1 MTKLDQ
7 ATLTAQG
14 QISIP
19 KKVREELHLHK
30 GDRILFMQD
39 SKGHI
44 FIEPSE
50 EALELTRD
58 EWDLFLKKT
67 EKETVTR
74 VHGKSQALGH
84 LDRLMKKK

>member
-19 KKVREELHLHK
+19 KKVREQLHLQK

-39 SKGHI
+39 NKGHI

-50 EALELTRD
+50 EAMELTRD
-58 EWDLFLKKT
+58 QWELFLKKT
-67 EKETVTR
+67 EKEPITR
-74 VHGKSQALGH
+74 VHGKGQALEH